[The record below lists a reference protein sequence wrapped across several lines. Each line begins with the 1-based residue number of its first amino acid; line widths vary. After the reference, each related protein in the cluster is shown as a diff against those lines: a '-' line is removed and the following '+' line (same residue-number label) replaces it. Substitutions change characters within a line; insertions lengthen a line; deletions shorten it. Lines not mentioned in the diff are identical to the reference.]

1 MDTHKTQGMMV
12 QVVRGPS
19 STSAAQNYSEGSS
32 LPGQRYIMSNVTF
45 NVLSMKKAVH
55 PVQKR
60 VTVQSSQPNVVN
72 RAMVVTPVQSRFT
85 SGSRLGTHQTLS
97 TPSYGIKRPFTHDYG
112 SEFAAARKFPRSA
125 DKSKGLRHFSTKVCE
140 KVKEK
145 GQTNYNEVA
154 DELVTE
160 YFDSLSHPPGDSE
173 KQQYDMKNIRRR
185 VYDAL
190 NVLMAMN
197 IIEKEKKEIRWVGLP
212 TSSLQECRRLE
223 EEKAKRQDRLR
234 RKAEQLQELIIQ
246 LVAYKTLV
254 ERNRE
259 REREEGRPAENSVL
273 YLPYIVVNT
282 EKKTMIDCA
291 ISHDKSE
298 FLFNFNQP
306 FEIHDDIEVLKRL
319 GLAHGLEVANVPVDK
334 RDRVKSFLPPA
345 LRDYVDQ
352 ILEGMLYFLF
362 LLRCFV
368 VSGVSNAGYGASS
381 SVVRVGSSP
390 SNFPG
395 ASRSYVTTGV
405 SYGAARVP
413 QTRYTVLPRHS
424 ISSVPPSHFVPAVST
439 YRSAP
444 TTTATRQYV
453 VQQNGSVQQRSYAVS
468 RQAPVAYTIQS
479 PGQVQHIQGQRF
491 EEIYEDEEENVR
503 YE

>member
-1 MDTHKTQGMMV
+1 MDAHKTQGIMV
-12 QVVRGPS
+12 QIVRGAS
-19 STSAAQNYSEGSS
+19 SSSAAQNYSEGSS
-32 LPGQRYIMSNVTF
+32 LPGQRYIMSSIVN
-45 NVLSMKKAVH
+45 
-55 PVQKR
+55 PVAKR
-60 VTVQSSQPNVVN
+60 VALQSPQSTGSN
-72 RAMVVTPVQSRFT
+72 RAMVVTPVQPRFV
-85 SGSRLGTHQTLS
+85 SGTPNLGS
-97 TPSYGIKRPFTHDYG
+97 TFGLKRSLTYDYG
-112 SEFAAARKFPRSA
+112 NEFSTVRKFPRSA

-160 YFDSLSHPPGDSE
+160 YFDSLSYPPGDTE

-223 EEKAKRQDRLR
+223 EEKAKRQARIR
-234 RKAEQLQELIIQ
+234 HKAEQLQELIIQ

-259 REREEGRPAENSVL
+259 REREEGRPTENSVL

-319 GLAHGLEVANVPVDK
+319 GLAHGLEVANVPADK
-334 RDRVKSFLPPA
+334 RDRVKNFLPPA
-345 LRDYVDQ
+345 LREYVDQ
-352 ILEGMLYFLF
+352 ILEGTLCGSLAEPLINQPSIQERKTIAAGYG
-362 LLRCFV
+362 
-368 VSGVSNAGYGASS
+368 SGSAVRFGGPSPNFTNTVPRSYIGGTVTYTGGARVPQARYAVLPRHTVSNAG
-381 SVVRVGSSP
+381 
-390 SNFPG
+390 
-395 ASRSYVTTGV
+395 
-405 SYGAARVP
+405 
-413 QTRYTVLPRHS
+413 
-424 ISSVPPSHFVPAVST
+424 PSHFLPTVST

-444 TTTATRQYV
+444 AGSRQYV
-453 VQQNGSVQQRSYAVS
+453 VQQNGVQQRSYTVS

-479 PGQVQHIQGQRF
+479 PGHIQHVQGQRF
-491 EEIYEDEEENVR
+491 EEIYQDEDENMRFEEKYNI
-503 YE
+503 